1 MPKFQPNAEP
11 GLSRRQLLAV
21 GALSTAAPWVGAKV
35 PDTDDPAPVLLGTR
49 ADGKPMR
56 LTDAP
61 NAIHVVCFWA
71 TWCGYCKAELPVL
84 EHLQRRLGPEVLRVV
99 LITNE
104 DRDVFRALVRST
116 KELQV
121 RFARDVN
128 DEVKQAWG
136 NPKGVPFTAVVGHDG
151 RVLDTSSGWGEPSTA
166 WLVREVNGAIRA
178 RNKALSETPA

>member
-1 MPKFQPNAEP
+1 MPKRQPTALP
-11 GLSRRQLLAV
+11 CLSRRQFLAAS
-21 GALSTAAPWVGAKV
+21 ALSTTAPWVGAQI
-35 PDTDDPAPVLLGTR
+35 PDTDDPAPLLLGTG

-61 NAIHVVCFWA
+61 NAIHIVCFWA

-84 EHLQRRLGPEVLRVV
+84 ESLQRRLGPEVLRVV

-104 DRDVFRALVRST
+104 DRDVFRALVRNA

-121 RFARDVN
+121 RFARDAN

-136 NPKGVPFTAVVGHDG
+136 NPKGVPFTAIVGHDG
-151 RVLDTSSGWGEPSTA
+151 RVLDTASGWGESSTA
-166 WLVREVNGAIRA
+166 WLVREVNGAIQA
-178 RNKALSETPA
+178 RNKALSDAPA